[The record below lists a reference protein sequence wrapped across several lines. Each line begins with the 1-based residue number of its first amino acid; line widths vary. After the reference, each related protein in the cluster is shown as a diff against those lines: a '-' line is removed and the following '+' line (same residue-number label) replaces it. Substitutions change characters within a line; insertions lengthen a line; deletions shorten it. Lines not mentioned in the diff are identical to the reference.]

1 MEMGAPGSEEE
12 LGLFEPNSKENPD
25 SFPSAPT
32 HRDPSS
38 GLRPRHLLD
47 VLMDGGQ
54 LDEANLEEDLR
65 LLSREDDRAF
75 GEALVQR
82 GILTREDLARAWAE
96 LMAIPFWPQLEARGV
111 DGQVIS
117 QIPIHFAR
125 KHHLVPVKQENGDL
139 WVAIADPLGLEPLDA
154 LRVRTGM
161 RIRPVISLKE
171 EILRTI
177 NRVYHESA
185 DSAEQVLADL
195 EEVGA
200 GRPLAELE
208 ESEDL
213 LESSADAPVIKL
225 VNTILSEAVRVRASD
240 IHIEPYQKELKIR
253 YRVDGVLYN
262 SITPSRHLHSAIV
275 SRIKVMAKMNIAEK
289 RLPQDGRIRL
299 KVADRDFDIRVS
311 TLPTSFG
318 ERVVLRLLDKTSV
331 LLGLE
336 EVGLTP
342 EQMELF
348 EKLITAP
355 NGIILVT
362 GPTGSGKTTTL
373 YAALNRINS
382 PDKNIITIEDPV
394 EYQLPGIGQ
403 IQVNNKIGLTFAK
416 GLRSIVRQDPDVILV
431 GEIRDTETAE
441 ISIHAAL
448 TGHLVFSTLHT
459 NDAAG
464 AITRL
469 IDMGIEPFLVSSS
482 VNAILAQRLVR
493 VICPKCKEPYK
504 PNLRTL
510 KELGVEGEDE
520 EVILYRGRGCEAC
533 LNTGYRGRT
542 GIFEFLVVDD
552 TLRGLILQTSDAAT
566 IKRAAMK
573 SGMRTLREDG
583 IRKVRMGITTI
594 EEVLR
599 VTGE

>member
-1 MEMGAPGSEEE
+1 MEPEEASVNYQAQSAQEARRTGS
-12 LGLFEPNSKENPD
+12 F
-25 SFPSAPT
+25 
-32 HRDPSS
+32 S
-38 GLRPRHLLD
+38 GLLA
-47 VLMDGGQ
+47 VLHHEGKLPPEG
-54 LDEANLEEDLR
+54 LEPELESLAQRDQ
-65 LLSREDDRAF
+65 RAL
-75 GEALVQR
+75 GEALVAR
-82 GILTREDLARAWAE
+82 GLLLPEELARAWATFIG
-96 LMAIPFWPQLEARGV
+96 IPFWPRLQVEGV
-111 DGQVIS
+111 DGYVLS

-125 KHHLVPVKQENGDL
+125 KHMLVPVRLAEDRL
-139 WVAIADPLGLEPLDA
+139 WVAVADPLNMEVVDD

-161 RIRPVISLKE
+161 DVVPVLSLE
-171 EILRTI
+171 AEITRTI
-177 NRVYHESA
+177 NRIYHESG
-185 DSAEQVLADL
+185 DSAEQVLAHL
-195 EEVGA
+195 GEMGA
-200 GRPLAELE
+200 GRSLGELE

-262 SITPSRHLHSAIV
+262 SLTPSRNLHSAIV

-336 EVGLTP
+336 EVGLMP

-348 EKLITAP
+348 ERLISAP
-355 NGIILVT
+355 NGIVLVT

-403 IQVNNKIGLTFAK
+403 IQVNTKIGLTFAR

-493 VICPKCKEPYK
+493 VICPRCKEGYK
-504 PNLRTL
+504 PNPRTMR
-510 KELGVEGEDE
+510 ELGIQPE
-520 EVILYRGRGCEAC
+520 ETDVVLYRGRGCDAC
-533 LNTGYRGRT
+533 LQTGFRGRT
-542 GIFEFLVVDD
+542 GIFEFLVMDD
-552 TLRGLILQTSDAAT
+552 ALRGLMMQTSDAAT
-566 IKRAAMK
+566 LRRSAVER
-573 SGMRTLREDG
+573 GMRTLRDDG
-583 IRKVRMGITTI
+583 VRKIRMGITTV

>member
-1 MEMGAPGSEEE
+1 MAMEARQHPERPVGAAESNIAKLGQSGSRSSALLGALREQGIVLEQSLDQE
-12 LGLFEPNSKENPD
+12 LQS
-25 SFPSAPT
+25 
-32 HRDPSS
+32 
-38 GLRPRHLLD
+38 
-47 VLMDGGQ
+47 LMEK
-54 LDEANLEEDLR
+54 DEWAL
-65 LLSREDDRAF
+65 
-75 GEALVQR
+75 GEALVAR
-82 GILTREDLARAWAE
+82 GLVLREDLTKAWAV
-96 LMAIPFWPQLEARGV
+96 LMDLPFWPVLEVQGI
-111 DGQVIS
+111 DGQMLS

-125 KHHLVPVKQENGDL
+125 KHMIVPVKMVDHEI
-139 WVAIADPLGLEPLDA
+139 WVAMADPLALEVLDD
-154 LRVRTGM
+154 LRIKTGWN
-161 RIRPVISLKE
+161 IKPVLSLASEIS
-171 EILRTI
+171 RTI
-177 NRVYHESA
+177 NRIYHESG
-185 DSAEQVLADL
+185 DTAEQVLADL
-195 EEVGA
+195 EESGSS
-200 GRPLAELE
+200 GRALAELE

-213 LESSADAPVIKL
+213 LESASDAPVIKL
-225 VNTILSEAVRVRASD
+225 VNTILSEAVRLRASD

-262 SITPSRHLHSAIV
+262 SLTPSRNLHSAIV

-299 KVADRDFDIRVS
+299 RVAERDFDIRVS

-336 EVGLTP
+336 EVGLFP

-348 EKLITAP
+348 ERLISAP

-394 EYQLPGIGQ
+394 EYQLAGIGQ
-403 IQVNNKIGLTFAK
+403 IQVNSKIGLTFAK

-469 IDMGIEPFLVSSS
+469 IDMGVEPFLVSSS

-493 VICPKCKEPYK
+493 VICPKCKEGYR
-504 PNLRTL
+504 PNARTIR
-510 KELGVEGEDE
+510 ELGISQDED
-520 EVILYRGRGCEAC
+520 VVLYRGKGCDAC
-533 LNTGYRGRT
+533 LNTGFRGRT
-542 GIFEFLVVDD
+542 GIFEFLVMDD
-552 TLRGLILQTSDAAT
+552 TLRGLMMQTSDST
-566 IKRAAMK
+566 TLRKAAMARGMK
-573 SGMRTLREDG
+573 SLREDG
-583 IRKVRMGITTI
+583 VQKIRAGITTV

>member
-1 MEMGAPGSEEE
+1 MEVRRHLDDRLREPVLGPEAAGSMG
-12 LGLFEPNSKENPD
+12 K
-25 SFPSAPT
+25 PSA
-32 HRDPSS
+32 
-38 GLRPRHLLD
+38 
-47 VLMDGGQ
+47 
-54 LDEANLEEDLR
+54 
-65 LLSREDDRAF
+65 LLSVLREQGKLLNMSLDPELESLLGKDDRAL
-75 GEALVQR
+75 GEALVAR
-82 GILTREDLARAWAE
+82 GLVLREDLSRAWAV
-96 LMAIPFWPQLEARGV
+96 LMGLPFWPSLEVEGI
-111 DGQVIS
+111 DSQVLS

-125 KHHLVPVKQENGDL
+125 KHMIVPVKLQEGEL
-139 WVAIADPLGLEPLDA
+139 WVAMADPLVLEVLDD
-154 LRVRTGM
+154 LRIRTGWS
-161 RIRPVISLKE
+161 IKPVLSLSTEIS
-171 EILRTI
+171 RTI
-177 NRVYHESA
+177 NRIYHESG
-185 DSAEQVLADL
+185 DTAEQVLADL
-195 EEVGA
+195 EELGGS
-200 GRPLAELE
+200 GRALAELE

-225 VNTILSEAVRVRASD
+225 VNTILSEAVRLRASD
-240 IHIEPYQKELKIR
+240 IHIEPYHKELKIR

-262 SITPSRHLHSAIV
+262 SLTPSRNLHSAIV

-299 KVADRDFDIRVS
+299 RVAERDFDIRVS

-336 EVGLTP
+336 EVGLLP

-348 EKLITAP
+348 ERLISAP

-403 IQVNNKIGLTFAK
+403 IQVNSKIGLTFAR

-469 IDMGIEPFLVSSS
+469 IDMGVEPFLVSSS

-493 VICPKCKEPYK
+493 VICPKCKEGYR
-504 PNLRTL
+504 PNARTIR
-510 KELGVEGEDE
+510 ELGISQDE
-520 EVILYRGRGCEAC
+520 EDIVLYRGRGCDSC
-533 LNTGYRGRT
+533 LQTGFRGRT
-542 GIFEFLVVDD
+542 GIFEFLVMDD
-552 TLRGLILQTSDAAT
+552 TLRGLMMQTSDST
-566 IKRAAMK
+566 TLRKAAMER
-573 SGMRTLREDG
+573 GMKTLREDG
-583 IRKVRMGITTI
+583 VRKIRAGITTV

>member
-1 MEMGAPGSEEE
+1 MMEEQQALGASEQA
-12 LGLFEPNSKENPD
+12 GPFHPD
-25 SFPSAPT
+25 WPDV
-32 HRDPSS
+32 RRR
-38 GLRPRHLLD
+38 GLLD
-47 VLMDGGQ
+47 FL
-54 LDEANLEEDLR
+54 LDKGYLGEDVDEETRALALR
-65 LLSREDDRAF
+65 DERAL
-75 GEALVQR
+75 GEALVKR
-82 GILTREDLARAWAE
+82 GMLKKEDLAKAWAE
-96 LMAIPFWPQLEARGV
+96 LLDVPFWPRLHVEGINGSV
-111 DGQVIS
+111 LS

-125 KHHLVPVKQENGDL
+125 RHIIVPVKQGEEDL
-139 WVAIADPLGLEPLDA
+139 WVAVADPLALEPVDA
-154 LRVRTGM
+154 LRVRIGK
-161 RIRPVISLKE
+161 RVRVALSFE
-171 EILRTI
+171 DEILRTI
-177 NRVYHESA
+177 NRVYHESG
-185 DSAEQVLADL
+185 DSAEQVLADIQEL
-195 EEVGA
+195 DTA
-200 GRPLAELE
+200 HRLSELE

-213 LESSADAPVIKL
+213 LEASTDAPVIKL
-225 VNTILSEAVRVRASD
+225 VNTILSEAVRLRASD

-262 SITPSRHLHSAIV
+262 SLTPPRNLHSAIV

-299 KVADRDFDIRVS
+299 RVADRDFDIRVS

-336 EVGLTP
+336 EVGLTAK
-342 EQMELF
+342 QMELF
-348 EKLITAP
+348 ERLISAP

-459 NDAAG
+459 NDAPG

-469 IDMGIEPFLVSSS
+469 IDMGIEPFLVSSA

-493 VICPKCKEPYK
+493 VICEKCKEPYR
-504 PNLRTL
+504 PSARTI
-510 KELGVEGEDE
+510 KEMGEPEGEKDL
-520 EVILYRGRGCEAC
+520 VLYRGRGCDAC
-533 LNTGYRGRT
+533 LHTGYRGRT
-542 GIFEFLVVDD
+542 GIFEFLVLDD
-552 TLRGLILQTSDAAT
+552 VLRGLILQTSDAAT
-566 IKRAAMK
+566 IRKAAMER
-573 SGMRTLREDG
+573 GMKTLREDG
-583 IRKVRMGITTI
+583 LEKVKQGVTTV

>member
-25 SFPSAPT
+25 SFPSGPT

-47 VLMDGGQ
+47 VLMDWGQ

>member
-1 MEMGAPGSEEE
+1 MEPEEASVNYQAQSAQEARRTGSFGGLLAVLRHEGKLLPEGLEPE
-12 LGLFEPNSKENPD
+12 LESL
-25 SFPSAPT
+25 AQ
-32 HRDPSS
+32 RD
-38 GLRPRHLLD
+38 
-47 VLMDGGQ
+47 Q
-54 LDEANLEEDLR
+54 
-65 LLSREDDRAF
+65 RAL
-75 GEALVQR
+75 GEALVAR
-82 GILTREDLARAWAE
+82 GLLLPEELARAWATFIG
-96 LMAIPFWPQLEARGV
+96 IPFWPRLQVEGV
-111 DGQVIS
+111 DGYVLS

-125 KHHLVPVKQENGDL
+125 KHMLVPVRLTEDRL
-139 WVAIADPLGLEPLDA
+139 WVAVADPLNMEVVDD

-161 RIRPVISLKE
+161 DVVPVLSLE
-171 EILRTI
+171 AEITRTI
-177 NRVYHESA
+177 NRIYHESG
-185 DSAEQVLADL
+185 DSAEQVLAHL
-195 EEVGA
+195 GEMGA
-200 GRPLAELE
+200 GRSLGELE

-262 SITPSRHLHSAIV
+262 SLTPSRNLHSAIV

-336 EVGLTP
+336 EVGLMP

-348 EKLITAP
+348 ERLISAP

-403 IQVNNKIGLTFAK
+403 IQVNTKIGLTFAR

-493 VICPKCKEPYK
+493 VICPRCKEGYK
-504 PNLRTL
+504 PNPRTMR
-510 KELGVEGEDE
+510 ELGIQPE
-520 EVILYRGRGCEAC
+520 ETDVVLYRGRGCDAC
-533 LNTGYRGRT
+533 LQTGFRGRT
-542 GIFEFLVVDD
+542 GIFEFLVMDD
-552 TLRGLILQTSDAAT
+552 ALRGLMMQTSDAAT
-566 IKRAAMK
+566 LRRSAVER
-573 SGMRTLREDG
+573 GMRTLRDDG
-583 IRKVRMGITTI
+583 VRKIRMGITTV

>member
-1 MEMGAPGSEEE
+1 MEARQHLDSRLQAPGLVPQRGDGSP
-12 LGLFEPNSKENPD
+12 GEP
-25 SFPSAPT
+25 
-32 HRDPSS
+32 S
-38 GLRPRHLLD
+38 GLLG
-47 VLMDGGQ
+47 VLIRQG
-54 LDEANLEEDLR
+54 R
-65 LLSREDDRAF
+65 LLAQALDAELESLVGGDERAL
-75 GEALVQR
+75 GEALVAR
-82 GILTREDLARAWAE
+82 GLVLREDLARAWST
-96 LMAIPFWPQLEARGV
+96 LMDLPFWPNLEVEGI
-111 DGQVIS
+111 DGQVLS

-125 KHHLVPVKQENGDL
+125 KHMLVPVRLRDQEL
-139 WVAIADPLGLEPLDA
+139 WVAVADPLVLEALDD
-154 LRVRTGM
+154 LRIRTGW
-161 RIRPVISLKE
+161 RIQPVLSLESEIS
-171 EILRTI
+171 RTI
-177 NRVYHESA
+177 NRIYHESG
-185 DSAEQVLADL
+185 DTAEQVLADL
-195 EEVGA
+195 EELGSG
-200 GRPLAELE
+200 GRSLADVE

-262 SITPSRHLHSAIV
+262 SLTPSRNLHSAIV

-299 KVADRDFDIRVS
+299 RVADRDFDIRVS

-336 EVGLTP
+336 EVGLMP
-342 EQMELF
+342 DQMELF
-348 EKLITAP
+348 ERLISAP

-394 EYQLPGIGQ
+394 EYQLAGIGQ
-403 IQVNNKIGLTFAK
+403 IQVNSKIGLTFAK

-493 VICPKCKEPYK
+493 MICPKCKEGYR
-504 PNLRTL
+504 PNARTIR
-510 KELGVEGEDE
+510 ELGISQEQGDV
-520 EVILYRGRGCEAC
+520 VLYKGRGCEAC
-533 LNTGYRGRT
+533 LQTGFRGRT
-542 GIFEFLVVDD
+542 GIFEFLVMDD
-552 TLRGLILQTSDAAT
+552 ALRGLMMQTSDAAT
-566 IKRAAMK
+566 LRKAAMER
-573 SGMRTLREDG
+573 GMRTLREDG
-583 IRKVRMGITTI
+583 LRKIKAGITTV

>member
-1 MEMGAPGSEEE
+1 MELRQHLDG
-12 LGLFEPNSKENPD
+12 
-25 SFPSAPT
+25 
-32 HRDPSS
+32 
-38 GLRPRHLLD
+38 GLRGPALDPVAAGFMEKSSALLR
-47 VLMDGGQ
+47 VLREQGKLLELS
-54 LDEANLEEDLR
+54 LDTELES
-65 LLSREDDRAF
+65 LLGKDERAL
-75 GEALVQR
+75 GEALVAR
-82 GILTREDLARAWAE
+82 GLILREDLSRAWAV
-96 LMAIPFWPQLEARGV
+96 LMGLPFWPSLEVEGI
-111 DGQVIS
+111 DGQVLS

-125 KHHLVPVKQENGDL
+125 KHTIVPVKLQEGEL
-139 WVAIADPLGLEPLDA
+139 WVAMADPLVLEVLDD
-154 LRVRTGM
+154 LRIRTGWS
-161 RIRPVISLKE
+161 IKPVLSMAAEIS
-171 EILRTI
+171 RTI
-177 NRVYHESA
+177 NRIYHESG
-185 DSAEQVLADL
+185 DTAEQVLADL
-195 EEVGA
+195 EELGGSSRA
-200 GRPLAELE
+200 LAELE

-225 VNTILSEAVRVRASD
+225 VNTILSEAVRLRASD
-240 IHIEPYQKELKIR
+240 IHIEPYHKELKIR

-262 SITPSRHLHSAIV
+262 SLTPSRSLHSAIV

-299 KVADRDFDIRVS
+299 RVAERDFDIRVS

-336 EVGLTP
+336 EVGLLP

-348 EKLITAP
+348 ERLISAP

-394 EYQLPGIGQ
+394 EYQLAGIGQ
-403 IQVNNKIGLTFAK
+403 IQVNSKIGLTFAR

-469 IDMGIEPFLVSSS
+469 IDMGVEPFLVSSS

-493 VICPKCKEPYK
+493 VICPRCKEGYR
-504 PNLRTL
+504 PNARTIR
-510 KELGVEGEDE
+510 ELGISQEEDI
-520 EVILYRGRGCEAC
+520 VLYRGRGCDSC
-533 LNTGYRGRT
+533 LQTGFRGRT
-542 GIFEFLVVDD
+542 GIFEFLVMDD
-552 TLRGLILQTSDAAT
+552 TLRGLMMQTSDST
-566 IKRAAMK
+566 TLRKAAMER
-573 SGMRTLREDG
+573 GMKTLREDG
-583 IRKVRMGITTI
+583 VRKIRAGITTV

>member
-1 MEMGAPGSEEE
+1 MEA
-12 LGLFEPNSKENPD
+12 K
-25 SFPSAPT
+25 
-32 HRDPSS
+32 H
-38 GLRPRHLLD
+38 
-47 VLMDGGQ
+47 
-54 LDEANLEEDLR
+54 NLEGGLGKPGLAPEEGR
-65 LLSREDDRAF
+65 FITKRPSLLGVLQEQGKLSHQVLDQELESLPGRDEWALA
-75 GEALVQR
+75 EALVAR
-82 GILTREDLARAWAE
+82 GLLLREDLNMAWAQ
-96 LMAIPFWPQLEARGV
+96 LMGIPFLPSLEVEGI
-111 DGQVIS
+111 DGQVLS

-125 KHHLVPVKQENGDL
+125 KHMIVPVKLKDREL
-139 WVAIADPLGLEPLDA
+139 WVAMADPLVLEILDD
-154 LRVRTGM
+154 LRIRTGWSVK
-161 RIRPVISLKE
+161 PVLSLTTEIS
-171 EILRTI
+171 RTI
-177 NRVYHESA
+177 NRIYHESG
-185 DSAEQVLADL
+185 DTAEQVLADL
-195 EEVGA
+195 EELGGS
-200 GRPLAELE
+200 GRVLAELE

-225 VNTILSEAVRVRASD
+225 VNTILSEAVRLRASD
-240 IHIEPYQKELKIR
+240 IHIEPYHKELKIR

-262 SITPSRHLHSAIV
+262 SLSPSRNLHSAIV

-299 KVADRDFDIRVS
+299 RVAERDFDIRVS

-336 EVGLTP
+336 EVGLFP

-348 EKLITAP
+348 ERLISAP

-394 EYQLPGIGQ
+394 EYQLAGIGQ
-403 IQVNNKIGLTFAK
+403 IQVNSKIGLSFAR

-469 IDMGIEPFLVSSS
+469 IDMGVEPFLVSSS

-493 VICPKCKEPYK
+493 VICPKCKEGYR
-504 PNLRTL
+504 PNARTMR
-510 KELGVEGEDE
+510 ELGIAQEE
-520 EVILYRGRGCEAC
+520 EVILYRGRGCDSC
-533 LNTGYRGRT
+533 LQTGFRGRT
-542 GIFEFLVVDD
+542 GIFEFLVMDD
-552 TLRGLILQTSDAAT
+552 TLRGLMMQTSDSGT
-566 IKRAAMK
+566 LRKAAMERGMK
-573 SGMRTLREDG
+573 SLREDG
-583 IRKVRMGITTI
+583 VRKIRAGITTV

>member
-12 LGLFEPNSKENPD
+12 LGVFEPNRGNWD
-25 SFPSAPT
+25 FTPSPPML
-32 HRDPSS
+32 RDPSS
-38 GLRPRHLLD
+38 GLRPRRLLD
-47 VLMDGGQ
+47 VLMDEGR
-54 LDEANLEEDLR
+54 LDEASLEEDLR
-65 LLSREDDRAF
+65 LLSKEDDRAF

-96 LMAIPFWPQLEARGV
+96 LMAIPFWPRLEARGV
-111 DGQVIS
+111 DGQIIS

-154 LRVRTGM
+154 VRVRTGM
-161 RIRPVISLKE
+161 KIRPVISLKE

-200 GRPLAELE
+200 GRSLAELE

-336 EVGLTP
+336 EVGLSP

-510 KELGVEGEDE
+510 KELGVHGEDE
-520 EVILYRGRGCEAC
+520 EVILYRGKGCDAC

-552 TLRGLILQTSDAAT
+552 TLRGLVLQTSDAAT

>member
-1 MEMGAPGSEEE
+1 MEPQEASVNYQAQSAQEARRTGS
-12 LGLFEPNSKENPD
+12 F
-25 SFPSAPT
+25 
-32 HRDPSS
+32 S
-38 GLRPRHLLD
+38 GLLAVLRHEGKLPPE
-47 VLMDGGQ
+47 G
-54 LDEANLEEDLR
+54 LEPELESLAQRDQ
-65 LLSREDDRAF
+65 RAL
-75 GEALVQR
+75 GEALVAR
-82 GILTREDLARAWAE
+82 GLLLPEEVARAWATFIG
-96 LMAIPFWPQLEARGV
+96 IPFWPRLQVEGV
-111 DGQVIS
+111 DGYVLS

-125 KHHLVPVKQENGDL
+125 KHLLVPVRLAEDRL
-139 WVAIADPLGLEPLDA
+139 WVAVADPLNMEVVDD

-161 RIRPVISLKE
+161 DVVAVLSLE
-171 EILRTI
+171 AEITRTI
-177 NRVYHESA
+177 NRIYHESG
-185 DSAEQVLADL
+185 DSAEQVLAHL
-195 EEVGA
+195 GEMGA
-200 GRPLAELE
+200 GRSLGELE

-262 SITPSRHLHSAIV
+262 SLTPSRNLHSAIV

-336 EVGLTP
+336 EVGLMP

-348 EKLITAP
+348 ERLISAP

-403 IQVNNKIGLTFAK
+403 IQVNTKIGLTFAK

-493 VICPKCKEPYK
+493 VICPRCREGYK
-504 PNLRTL
+504 PNPRTTR
-510 KELGVEGEDE
+510 ELGIQPE
-520 EVILYRGRGCEAC
+520 ETEVVLYRGRGCDAC
-533 LNTGYRGRT
+533 LQTGFRGRT
-542 GIFEFLVVDD
+542 GIFEFLVMDD
-552 TLRGLILQTSDAAT
+552 ALRGLMMQTSDAAT
-566 IKRAAMK
+566 LRRSAVER
-573 SGMRTLREDG
+573 GMRTLRDDG
-583 IRKVRMGITTI
+583 VRKIRMGITTV

>member
-1 MEMGAPGSEEE
+1 MSEANFN
-12 LGLFEPNSKENPD
+12 LANSGKENQD
-25 SFPSAPT
+25 SGMTGPPMAKEPPSRQKPK
-32 HRDPSS
+32 R
-38 GLRPRHLLD
+38 LLD
-47 VLMDGGQ
+47 VLIEGGH
-54 LDEANLEEDLR
+54 LEEATIGEDLR
-65 LLSREDDRAF
+65 ALSREDERAF
-75 GEALVQR
+75 GEALVR
-82 GILTREDLARAWAE
+82 EGILTKEDLARAWAE
-96 LMAIPFWPQLEARGV
+96 LMSVPFWPQLEVRGI
-111 DGQVIS
+111 DGQLIS

-125 KHHLVPVKQENGDL
+125 KHHLVPVKEEDGDL
-139 WVAIADPLGLEPLDA
+139 WVAIGDPLGLEPLDA
-154 LRVRTGM
+154 LRVRTGK
-161 RIRPVISLKE
+161 RIRPVISLQE
-171 EILRTI
+171 EILKTI

-185 DSAEQVLADL
+185 DTAEQVLADL
-195 EEVGA
+195 EVVSGA
-200 GRPLAELE
+200 RSLSEIE

-262 SITPSRHLHSAIV
+262 SLTPSRHLHSAIV

-299 KVADRDFDIRVS
+299 RVADRDFDIRVS

-348 EKLITAP
+348 ERLISAP

-493 VICPKCKEPYK
+493 VICPKCKEPYR
-504 PNLRTL
+504 PSTRTL
-510 KELGVEGEDE
+510 RELGAQGEE
-520 EVILYRGRGCEAC
+520 EEMVLYRGKGCQAC
-533 LNTGYRGRT
+533 LHTGYRGRT

-552 TLRGLILQTSDAAT
+552 TLRSLILQTSDAAT
-566 IKRAAMK
+566 IKRAAIEL
-573 SGMRTLREDG
+573 GMRTLREDG
-583 IRKVRMGITTI
+583 IRKVKMGITTI

>member
-1 MEMGAPGSEEE
+1 
-12 LGLFEPNSKENPD
+12 
-25 SFPSAPT
+25 
-32 HRDPSS
+32 
-38 GLRPRHLLD
+38 
-47 VLMDGGQ
+47 
-54 LDEANLEEDLR
+54 
-65 LLSREDDRAF
+65 
-75 GEALVQR
+75 
-82 GILTREDLARAWAE
+82 
-96 LMAIPFWPQLEARGV
+96 
-111 DGQVIS
+111 
-117 QIPIHFAR
+117 
-125 KHHLVPVKQENGDL
+125 
-139 WVAIADPLGLEPLDA
+139 
-154 LRVRTGM
+154 
-161 RIRPVISLKE
+161 
-171 EILRTI
+171 
-177 NRVYHESA
+177 
-185 DSAEQVLADL
+185 
-195 EEVGA
+195 
-200 GRPLAELE
+200 
-208 ESEDL
+208 
-213 LESSADAPVIKL
+213 
-225 VNTILSEAVRVRASD
+225 
-240 IHIEPYQKELKIR
+240 
-253 YRVDGVLYN
+253 VLYN